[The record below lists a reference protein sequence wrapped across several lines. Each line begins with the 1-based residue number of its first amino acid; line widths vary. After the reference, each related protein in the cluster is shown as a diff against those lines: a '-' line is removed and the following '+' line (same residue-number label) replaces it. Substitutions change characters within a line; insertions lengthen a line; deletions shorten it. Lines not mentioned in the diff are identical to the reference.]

1 MAGRP
6 ASREMLV
13 DVTRLEHEYF
23 ARSPNVEDPNQLV
36 NFGPADTAAH
46 RGSSL
51 GGPSNIEE
59 LEPCAETR
67 LRLKVRD
74 ESQP

>member
-36 NFGPADTAAH
+36 N
-46 RGSSL
+46 
-51 GGPSNIEE
+51 IEE

-67 LRLKVRD
+67 LRLKSVM
-74 ESQP
+74 SQP